1 MVSRRIKFRLLQCI
15 TATLMLALIVL
26 CHVCYDRVARSWLRL
41 GRNRNAGWQL
51 NTSARCRPAEHIIFI
66 KVHKAGSSTIFN
78 ILMRYASQNLLNVAM
93 PRHAKDFHLGL
104 PGHFTPK
111 VLEKFSAANMTTNLV
126 TMHLRYEHSAF
137 RDLMPEAQQKFITI
151 MRKPADMFASMY
163 HYYQL
168 DKHFNATLEKFVETP
183 TLTED
188 LRHNRYSAL
197 LGFNQI
203 AFDLGLEKFDNS
215 AAVDE
220 LIHHVNKTFELVM
233 ITERLE
239 ESLILLRNKLCLPFT
254 SIIAFRKNALSKR
267 AQLSNA
273 TRWGLEKLNHID
285 MQLYTFFSD
294 KLDREVN
301 KFGRKRMQWYVE
313 HLQNATKYWYSRC
326 VDHDLDVHVI
336 VQVVKPERRDEELC
350 RWLTYDE
357 FKFVREVRDIQARR
371 ARMATGLFYS

>member
-1 MVSRRIKFRLLQCI
+1 MVSRRIIFRLLQCI
-15 TATLMLALIVL
+15 TGTLALTLILL
-26 CHVCYDRVARSWLRL
+26 CHVSYDKVTMSRLRL
-41 GRNRNAGWQL
+41 ERIRNASRQL
-51 NTSARCRPAEHIIFI
+51 YTSARCRPAEHIIFI
-66 KVHKAGSSTIFN
+66 KVHKAGSSTVFN

-93 PRHAKDFHLGL
+93 PHQADAFHLGL
-104 PGHFTPK
+104 PWHFTPE
-111 VLEKFSAANMTTNLV
+111 VVQKFSAANMTTNLV
-126 TMHLRYEHSAF
+126 TMHLRYKHSAL
-137 RDLMPEAQQKFITI
+137 RELMPEAQPKFITI

-168 DKHFNATLEKFVETP
+168 DKHFNATLEKFVVTAV
-183 TLTED
+183 LTEE
-188 LRHNRYSAL
+188 LRHNRYSSV

-203 AFDLGLEKFDNS
+203 AFDLGMENFDNS

-220 LIHHVNKTFELVM
+220 LIRHVNKTFHLVM
-233 ITERLE
+233 IAERLE

-254 SIIAFRKNALSKR
+254 SILAFRKNALSKR

-273 TRWGLEKLNHID
+273 TRWGLKKLNHID

-301 KFGRKRMQWYVE
+301 KFGRKRMEKYVGQ
-313 HLQNATKYWYSRC
+313 LQNATRYWYSRC
-326 VDHDLDVHVI
+326 VNHEADVRVI

-357 FKFVREVRDIQARR
+357 LKFAREVRDIQARR
-371 ARMATGLFYS
+371 ARMATGRFYS